1 VGQVIV
7 VGSVNTDYS
16 VRISHLPRPGETV
29 TGGRLEILPGGKG
42 ANQAHAAARLGAAIT
57 LIAAVGTDA
66 AGDSARRDLAGA
78 GIDITALMRS
88 SAPSGFAMI
97 LVDSAGENMIAV
109 APGAN
114 EQLSAA
120 AVRERLATRL
130 TAGTVVLASLE
141 VPLAAVT
148 AAAGAAADAGASMV
162 INPAP
167 GQVLPAAMLRGAIVT
182 PNEGEI
188 LRVAPPA
195 TGAAATGS
203 AAAGTAAVSA
213 GTAGVAAAGAAAT
226 GAAAGGAAA
235 AGAAA
240 AGTSTPDEDAA
251 VAYLLGSGAR
261 AVIITRGS
269 RGASVF
275 RAGQAPLDV
284 PAPRVEVVDTVGA
297 GDAFNGALATALAA
311 GLALETAVAVA
322 VQAGAAACTGAG
334 ARQALPRAGDI
345 ALLG

>member
-1 VGQVIV
+1 MGQVIV

-16 VRISHLPRPGETV
+16 MRIGHLPRPGETV
-29 TGGRLEILPGGKG
+29 TGGQLEILPGGKG
-42 ANQAHAAARLGAAIT
+42 ANQAHAAARLGAAVT
-57 LIAAVGTDA
+57 LIAAVGTDV

-78 GIDITALMRS
+78 GIDISALVRS
-88 SAPSGFAMI
+88 GAPSGFAMI
-97 LVDSAGENMIAV
+97 LVDAAGENMIAV

-114 EQLSAA
+114 EQLTAA
-120 AVRERLATRL
+120 AVREQLAARL
-130 TAGTVVLASLE
+130 TASTVVLASLE

-148 AAAGAAADAGASMV
+148 AAAGAAAGAGASMV

-167 GQVLPAAMLRGAIVT
+167 GQLLPAGMLSGAIVT

-188 LRVAPPA
+188 LRVSPP
-195 TGAAATGS
+195 GPEAAVAGT
-203 AAAGTAAVSA
+203 AAAGTA
-213 GTAGVAAAGAAAT
+213 GTAPAPTGAATRAAAT
-226 GAAAGGAAA
+226 GP
-235 AGAAA
+235 
-240 AGTSTPDEDAA
+240 SRPDENTA
-251 VAYLLGSGAR
+251 VAYLLGAGAQ

-275 RAGQAPLDV
+275 RAGQSRLDV
-284 PAPRVEVVDTVGA
+284 AAPQVEVVDTVGA

-334 ARQALPRAGDI
+334 ARQALPCAADI
-345 ALLG
+345 PLLS

>member
-1 VGQVIV
+1 MGQVIV

-141 VPLAAVT
+141 VPLAAVA

-188 LRVAPPA
+188 DPA
-195 TGAAATGS
+195 RRPAGHGRRSDRQRSRRHGS
-203 AAAGTAAVSA
+203 
-213 GTAGVAAAGAAAT
+213 
-226 GAAAGGAAA
+226 
-235 AGAAA
+235 
-240 AGTSTPDEDAA
+240 
-251 VAYLLGSGAR
+251 R
-261 AVIITRGS
+261 QRRNRRRGS
-269 RGASVF
+269 RRRGSH
-275 RAGQAPLDV
+275 RGGSGGRGSGGRGSGGDEHAG
-284 PAPRVEVVDTVGA
+284 
-297 GDAFNGALATALAA
+297 
-311 GLALETAVAVA
+311 
-322 VQAGAAACTGAG
+322 
-334 ARQALPRAGDI
+334 
-345 ALLG
+345 